1 MGRLP
6 RGAQHGAATAPGGV
20 RARRHAGPARG
31 PRRLALGLP
40 ALLCPLLWL
49 LGGVR
54 AQAPA
59 CGHCKVEVG
68 TESAVDDQ
76 WTTVTTLN
84 SYNDPVLLVPGPVTL
99 AGSQEAGPRSEML
112 SANSFRIRVVET
124 SCCDGSHTH
133 ETLSCAPPPAA
144 PPVPF
149 PCPKHADRRAAR
161 RDDHGTERRCGRG
174 GRQA

>member
-1 MGRLP
+1 MTYVTTT
-6 RGAQHGAATAPGGV
+6 GAATAPGGM
-20 RARRHAGPARG
+20 RDRRHAGPARG

-40 ALLCPLLWL
+40 AALLCSLLW

-68 TESAVDDQ
+68 TESAVDDH

-84 SYNDPVLLVPGPVTL
+84 SYTDPVLLVPGPVTL

-124 SCCDGSHTH
+124 SCCDGSHAH
-133 ETLSCAPPPAA
+133 ETLSCAPPPAG
-144 PPVPF
+144 PPANSPE
-149 PCPKHADRRAAR
+149 HTDRRAAR
-161 RDDHGTERRCGRG
+161 RQG
-174 GRQA
+174 